1 MTKIFKTIAV
11 AALVAASAVPA
22 LARTATEAQSIT
34 VITADL
40 NLSTQAGRDRLDH
53 RIDRAA
59 RQVCGFNS
67 NSRDLGAQFHARTC
81 MAGAKLAATRQIE
94 GRNEVAIAMSKGR

>member
-1 MTKIFKTIAV
+1 MTKTFQTIV
-11 AALVAASAVPA
+11 AAALAATSAMPA
-22 LARTATEAQSIT
+22 LAHTSTETQSIA

-40 NLSTQAGRDRLDH
+40 NLSTQAGRNQLGH

-59 RQVCGFNS
+59 RQVCGFNP
-67 NSRDLGAQFHARTC
+67 NTRDLGTQFHARTC
-81 MAGAKLAATRQIE
+81 MADAKIAATRQIE